1 MNGRV
6 IVGGVEHVTADQLL
20 SVEAIEQILWH
31 EAPPGV
37 ATKPLLIP
45 WQGRIRSTEII
56 KSNVGQSG
64 SPLAT
69 LLSGSIFIRSEA
81 AEAEHTTVEPAST
94 DPYRVA
100 LVPRS
105 S

>member
-1 MNGRV
+1 MDGRL
-6 IVGGVEHVTADQLL
+6 IVGGVEHVTADKLL
-20 SVEAIEQILWH
+20 SVEAIEQILCH

-37 ATKPLLIP
+37 ATMPLLIP

-56 KSNVGQSG
+56 KRNIGQLRLR
-64 SPLAT
+64 P
-69 LLSGSIFIRSEA
+69 LLSSSIFIRSEA

-94 DPYRVA
+94 GPYRVA